1 MQASHK
7 GGVTGISLQKFL
19 KRFLWEFIRFLKKIY
34 KYPGVPS
41 KISSKLS
48 AGIQQVCLWDFIFYF
63 FCFRNHSRYCFRGFV
78 HEYLQ
83 KKKLREILP
92 EISQQVSTGLIPSMP
107 PVFFFRKQFH
117 WKFLQDT
124 SIIFL
129 RNFSRDN

>member
-83 KKKLREILP
+83 KKKITRNSSGNFTTGIYRTYPKYASGFFFQETIPL
-92 EISQQVSTGLIPSMP
+92 EISAGYLYYFLKK
-107 PVFFFRKQFH
+107 FFQR
-117 WKFLQDT
+117 
-124 SIIFL
+124 
-129 RNFSRDN
+129 